1 MGQRRDEG
9 RNLKDSDKSGADQV
23 LIPIS
28 EKGRGLIARGPSRLP
43 APLNVNAAMLAWSRG
58 ALNRTKA

>member
-1 MGQRRDEG
+1 MGQRGDEG
-9 RNLKDSDKSGADQV
+9 RNLKNSHKSGSAPDFRA
-23 LIPIS
+23 IS

-43 APLNVNAAMLAWSRG
+43 FDANAAMLAWSRR